1 MARRRRKHLLTNPKQ
16 HKVRKAKPA
25 PYAGPDMLSP
35 LPTELHDHILEF
47 LVPDGD
53 ERYVNKQDIQA
64 VHLSCHAM
72 GAAAKPWLFRHIGV
86 TIRLDGGLPVQNAQW
101 EPPRLLR
108 LLEATPWIG
117 ELVKSL
123 QLRVEPFPTKEWT
136 DAEFD
141 DFVSRLNLLPD
152 MPPINQIR
160 QGPGLHPSFRQMWVK
175 RRYLTHVY
183 EWLSLW
189 YPMVKGAQQHVTAVF
204 KVLPALRHA
213 EAGQWRKLSSQE
225 KEKQWLF
232 RDSEPHELLL
242 LSYAGAATALL
253 SALPSQVDSYG
264 FRYYPHVTVSTRQ
277 HLYQDRGHLP
287 FGIDDRP
294 VLNAMQITHPGQDAG
309 FMHFTTSMDLRVSQ
323 MRSFDLDFGN
333 LQHDWIGFQH
343 WAIKVSKGDWR
354 RTLQSMHS
362 LSKLGLSSCDGHVY
376 NLHIP
381 RDSPQGKV
389 TSGHLS
395 GDRAGRHLD
404 ALLYGLVM
412 PSVTRLHLN
421 SWAITV
427 STLLSVLPV
436 AFPNLRSLLLEA
448 VVIIGGSAKAW
459 NDALIVLPEPTSSAR
474 SISIDIL
481 APKYCVMEAGK
492 GWWEVIALNSADAS
506 ALRHIV
512 KGYQHPKT

>member
-64 VHLSCHAM
+64 VHLTCHAM
-72 GAAAKPWLFRHIGV
+72 SAAAKPWLFRHIGV

-123 QLRVEPFPTKEWT
+123 QL
-136 DAEFD
+136 
-141 DFVSRLNLLPD
+141 
-152 MPPINQIR
+152 R

-264 FRYYPHVTVSTRQ
+264 FRYYPQVTVSTRQ

-395 GDRAGRHLD
+395 GDRAGRHLN

-481 APKYCVMEAGK
+481 APKYFVMEAGK